1 MKKIILAGLVCVM
14 LSAAAY
20 ADTEPTDADYK
31 NLDELRTKL
40 VRMRREMDKF
50 MKDVITDYPNAG
62 VSAKGFGQDVKV
74 DVSETDKDVIVKAD
88 LPGMDKDKLEVTLD
102 NNRILKIAGSRD
114 VYKKEEGPNVI
125 TQERMSGK
133 FERVL
138 ELPAECLSEGIK
150 ATYKNGV
157 LDIVIPKK
165 EQGKKEAVK
174 INVQ

>member
-1 MKKIILAGLVCVM
+1 MKKIIFAALVFSLLAGT
-14 LSAAAY
+14 AY
-20 ADTEPTDADYK
+20 ADTEPTDADYR

-50 MKDVITDYPNAG
+50 MKDVITDYPDTG
-62 VSAKGFGQDVKV
+62 VSAQVFGQEIRV

-114 VYKKEEGPNVI
+114 MYKKEESPNVVR
-125 TQERMSGK
+125 QERMSGK

-138 ELPAECLSEGIK
+138 ELPAECLGEGIK

-165 EQGKKEAVK
+165 EQGKKEQVK